1 MQINKYTN
9 YIQIEG
15 LEEHSQA
22 YDENSFLL
30 KRLDGSSVL
39 FLLEIVSPF
48 EVELNFMEEVP
59 EEVLIVTIN
68 INNKSVSMLAQ
79 NKVEEI
85 KPEPEPIKEELE
97 YHFEEKNIVIE
108 NKGDFRTGDIAIKM
122 KKYSL
127 ERYDDFPD
135 ETIIIDIPIDFYTSK
150 DRKIPFEIER
160 DYIYRITTRFR
171 ENTKTV
177 DYIYD
182 RPTCYFSS
190 IYHIKQLA
198 SNFDL
203 YINEMKLTE
212 FDLKLLIWKYSNI
225 AVSIAGITGDVIYQH
240 KNSLLNDYVG
250 QRALLDVVTQA
261 IREVNLNPDIAKE
274 SLGSIAVTLADLSH
288 GAATTETVTTQLV
301 RVHKE
306 LYGQV
311 KDLEKNLRNYFT
323 YLQAHENLENKD
335 YKGREVRRRTDFNPK
350 IKRGKRY

>member
-1 MQINKYTN
+1 MRINKYTN

-68 INNKSVSMLAQ
+68 INGKSVSELAQ
-79 NKVEEI
+79 NKKEEV
-85 KPEPEPIKEELE
+85 KPEPKPETAKLE
-97 YHFEEKNIVIE
+97 YHFEEDGIVIE
-108 NKGDFRTGDIAIKM
+108 NSDNLRTGDIAIKM

-135 ETIIIDIPIDFYTSK
+135 EEICVDIPIDFYYSR
-150 DRKIPFEIER
+150 DRKIPFKIER

-171 ENTKTV
+171 ETTKTE

-182 RPTCYFSS
+182 KPTCYFSS
-190 IYHIKQLA
+190 IYHLKNLA

-250 QRALLDVVTQA
+250 QRALLDIITQA
-261 IREVNLNPDIAKE
+261 IREANLNPEIAKE

-288 GAATTETVTTQLV
+288 GAATTETVTTQLIK
-301 RVHKE
+301 VHKQ
-306 LYGQV
+306 LYEQV

-323 YLQAHENLENKD
+323 YLQAHDNLENKS
-335 YKGREVRRRTDFNPK
+335 YKGKEVHRRTDFNPR
-350 IKRGKRY
+350 IRRGRRY

>member
-1 MQINKYTN
+1 MKITKHTN

-22 YDENSFLL
+22 YDEKSFLL

-48 EVELNFMEEVP
+48 EVELNFMEEVT
-59 EEVLIVTIN
+59 EEILIVTIN
-68 INNKSVSMLAQ
+68 INDTSISELAQ
-79 NKVEEI
+79 NKVEP
-85 KPEPEPIKEELE
+85 KPEPKPEAEELE
-97 YHFEEKNIVIE
+97 YHFDEDGIVIE
-108 NKGDFRTGDIAIKM
+108 NLGNLNAGDIAIKM
-122 KKYSL
+122 KRYSL
-127 ERYDDFPD
+127 ERYDDFP
-135 ETIIIDIPIDFYTSK
+135 EESIVIDIPIDFYTSK
-150 DRKIPFEIER
+150 ERKIPFEIER

-171 ENTKTV
+171 ENVKTT

-182 RPTCYFSS
+182 RPTCYYSS
-190 IYHIKQLA
+190 IYHLKNLA
-198 SNFDL
+198 SNFNL
-203 YINEMKLTE
+203 YINEMKFTE

-225 AVSIAGITGDVIYQH
+225 AVSIAGITGDVLYDY

-250 QRALLDVVTQA
+250 QRVLLDIIAQA
-261 IREVNLNPDIAKE
+261 IREANLNPDIAKD

-306 LYGQV
+306 LYGRV
-311 KDLEKNLRNYFT
+311 KDLEKELSNYFS
-323 YLQAHENLENKD
+323 YLQAHDNLQNKS
-335 YKGREVRRRTDFNPK
+335 YKGKSVKRRIDFNPK